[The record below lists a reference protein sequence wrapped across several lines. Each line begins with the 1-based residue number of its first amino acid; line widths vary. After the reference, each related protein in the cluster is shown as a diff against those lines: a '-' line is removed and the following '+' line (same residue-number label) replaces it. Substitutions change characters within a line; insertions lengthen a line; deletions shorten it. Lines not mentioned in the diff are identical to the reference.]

1 MKEAPPDMA
10 PPARARDARTATMS
24 ETGQWRNARTRLIE
38 IIARKVARQIIEERH
53 ESLSVR
59 PLQL

>member
-1 MKEAPPDMA
+1 ME
-10 PPARARDARTATMS
+10 
-24 ETGQWRNARTRLIE
+24 ETGQWTSARTRLIE